1 MTNQPETDSIQQEIW
16 DDSFTVRRQRWGTF
30 VSYSVEDGRE
40 LITSLTQELC
50 VAATRF
56 YLKGLQ
62 EGWPDSASERTYDSV
77 VGGKL

>member
-1 MTNQPETDSIQQEIW
+1 MTNETQGPYDE
-16 DDSFTVRRQRWGTF
+16 SFVVRRQRWGTY
-30 VSYSVEDGRE
+30 VSYSVEDDRP
-40 LITSLTQELC
+40 LITSLTQERC

-62 EGWPDSASERTYDSV
+62 EGWPDSVDGARTYDSV

>member
-1 MTNQPETDSIQQEIW
+1 MTNSNDQIYDET
-16 DDSFTVRRQRWGTF
+16 FTVRKQRWGTY
-30 VSYSVEDGRE
+30 VSYSVTEDRA
-40 LITSLTQELC
+40 LITSLTLEDC

-62 EGWPDSASERTYDSV
+62 EGWGDDTSRQVTYEGV

>member
-1 MTNQPETDSIQQEIW
+1 MTNKPETNSEPEVW
-16 DDSFTVRRQRWGTF
+16 DESFVVRKQRWGTF
-30 VSYSVEDGRE
+30 VSYSLKDDRE
-40 LITSLTQELC
+40 LITSLTLELC

-62 EGWPDSASERTYDSV
+62 EGWESDSEQNTYDSV

>member
-1 MTNQPETDSIQQEIW
+1 MTKQNNQPTIYDEA
-16 DDSFTVRRQRWGTF
+16 FVVKKQRWGTH
-30 VSYSVEDGRE
+30 VSYSLMDDQA
-40 LITSLTQELC
+40 LITSLTLESC

-62 EGWPDSASERTYDSV
+62 EGWDAFGTESPRSYEGT